1 MVQLEEQEPIFPP
14 LDLRPDRDREEEVT
28 EEAVMDLD
36 RVEGTV
42 DELRM
47 RR

>member
-1 MVQLEEQEPIFPP
+1 MVLLEEQEPIFPP
-14 LDLRPDRDREEEVT
+14 LDHRPDQDREEEVT

-36 RVEGTV
+36 PVEGTV